1 MESLKYMKRKIDNY
15 INTIIV
21 RDINT
26 LFLIMD
32 TTTRQN
38 IN

>member
-1 MESLKYMKRKIDNY
+1 MNNNY

-32 TTTRQN
+32 RTTRKTLIKRQKV
-38 IN
+38 

>member
-1 MESLKYMKRKIDNY
+1 MKRKIDNY

-32 TTTRQN
+32 RTTREN